1 MNLDSDISDS
11 ETHNANIQ
19 QRIRRA
25 AHARVVQMEDDLI
38 QYDHYTRAE
47 SARRTL
53 SNTLTQL
60 ETHILRSADSRR
72 LLKTAEEALEV
83 QKSAHEGLLS
93 CIPLLSQRSSQAAAL
108 TDKLSS
114 TPELLELIFL
124 QLGNADLLKGMQ
136 VCRLFNESITG
147 SARVARK
154 LGLRAD
160 LGGKVYFPL
169 VCGMG
174 FDEGSG
180 EFPHAA
186 C

>member
-136 VCRLFNESITG
+136 YYGEWE
-147 SARVARK
+147 
-154 LGLRAD
+154 
-160 LGGKVYFPL
+160 GGEEVG
-169 VCGMG
+169 V
-174 FDEGSG
+174 EG
-180 EFPHAA
+180 
-186 C
+186 

>member
-25 AHARVVQMEDDLI
+25 AHARVAQMEDDLI

-60 ETHILRSADSRR
+60 ETHILRSAESRS
-72 LLKTAEEALEV
+72 LLKTAEEALE
-83 QKSAHEGLLS
+83 
-93 CIPLLSQRSSQAAAL
+93 
-108 TDKLSS
+108 
-114 TPELLELIFL
+114 
-124 QLGNADLLKGMQ
+124 

-160 LGGKVYFPL
+160 HGGKVYFP
-169 VCGMG
+169 
-174 FDEGSG
+174 
-180 EFPHAA
+180 
-186 C
+186 